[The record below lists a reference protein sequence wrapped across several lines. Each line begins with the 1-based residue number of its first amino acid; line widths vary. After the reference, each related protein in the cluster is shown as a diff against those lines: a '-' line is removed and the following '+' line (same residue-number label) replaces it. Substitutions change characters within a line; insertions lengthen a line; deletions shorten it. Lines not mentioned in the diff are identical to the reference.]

1 MENGILVL
9 FAQGATVAF
18 LGKQDD
24 WLPKDWYLA
33 HALTSHRGQNFRF
46 TVKRETV
53 QKLRKPPVEN
63 RPITSAEKFA
73 AVGRPRSCQ

>member
-24 WLPKDWYLA
+24 WLPKTGISLM
-33 HALTSHRGQNFRF
+33 
-46 TVKRETV
+46 
-53 QKLRKPPVEN
+53 P
-63 RPITSAEKFA
+63 
-73 AVGRPRSCQ
+73 